1 MALVLMARMPLPGKV
16 KTRLMPLLTSDEV
29 CELYR
34 AMLLDTVEK
43 CLVLEEFD
51 LWVAFTPDNERGW
64 FEKNID
70 SSIGLMAQRGEAL
83 GDRMHNIIEDRYVG
97 GAEAV
102 LVMGTDLPTLP
113 MEHIRRAGHFLRNG
127 TEVVLGPSED
137 GGYYLIGLCEPEPR
151 LFEGIEW
158 GSELVLEQTLY
169 QLEAVGKL
177 VGKIPSWFDVDE
189 PQDVNRLRM
198 DLTAGDLL
206 SESPR
211 TVDFFHRVGRR
222 LD

>member
-16 KTRLMPLLTSDEV
+16 KTRLMPLLTSGEA

-51 LWVAFTPDNERGW
+51 LWVAFTPNNGRRW

-70 SSIGLMAQRGEAL
+70 SSIGLMSQRGEAL

-113 MEHIRRAGHFLRNG
+113 VEHVRRAGHLLRNG
-127 TEVVLGPSED
+127 TEVVLGPSDD
-137 GGYYLIGLCEPEPR
+137 GGYYLIGLCEPDPS
-151 LFEGIEW
+151 LFDGIEW

-169 QLEAVGKL
+169 QSKTVGKL

-189 PQDVNRLRM
+189 PQDVNRLRIEI
-198 DLTAGDLL
+198 TEGEFL

-211 TVDFFHRVGRR
+211 TYDFIRR
-222 LD
+222 FGSCFD